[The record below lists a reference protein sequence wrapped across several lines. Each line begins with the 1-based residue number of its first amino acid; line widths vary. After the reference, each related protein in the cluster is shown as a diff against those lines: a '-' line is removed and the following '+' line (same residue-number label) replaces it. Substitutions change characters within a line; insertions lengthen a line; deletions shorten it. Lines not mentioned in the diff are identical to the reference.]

1 MGLCWEELGAQNQFR
16 LGKLHYA
23 KSKHYS
29 CHRDEDLQQQQFP
42 CPSWCIKYLT
52 RSRVMLP
59 QCHVFWRVW
68 WLSWHCWCKILNL
81 RPLPSFPYLFTKICW
96 KDFCVPRGETQTR
109 GKAHRSC
116 LTQETSPALH
126 AETWGG
132 GGKWH
137 KNGALVW
144 ATLNIIPVHELYNI
158 CIGTDTSYLIYVKG
172 EWESGFP
179 RLCPIAGNE
188 AQGSSPSKAVLIY
201 KGRGSGGFFLFFFFF
216 K

>member
-1 MGLCWEELGAQNQFR
+1 MGLCWEELGAKNQFR

-81 RPLPSFPYLFTKICW
+81 RPLPSFPYLFPKICW
-96 KDFCVPRGETQTR
+96 KDFCVPRGGDSDSRQSPQKLFNPGNISSTACWNLRGGREMTQ
-109 GKAHRSC
+109 KWC
-116 LTQETSPALH
+116 LGVGYPEHNPSA
-126 AETWGG
+126 W
-132 GGKWH
+132 
-137 KNGALVW
+137 
-144 ATLNIIPVHELYNI
+144 IIQYLYW
-158 CIGTDTSYLIYVKG
+158 Y
-172 EWESGFP
+172 
-179 RLCPIAGNE
+179 RH
-188 AQGSSPSKAVLIY
+188 
-201 KGRGSGGFFLFFFFF
+201 
-216 K
+216 